1 MKAQSSASAPSSS
14 HDPLQMSPSS
24 ASCTIAAAAAEEGE
38 EGGEGREREKRERR
52 AVLEL
57 RVSSDGVLTVRHYTT
72 WPGVG
77 GGEEEDSSTAS
88 AGGPS
93 FGLALLTSRPPAPP
107 CAAPH
112 GPAPLGPAPGPAM
125 ASRIGLRLQLM
136 RDQLQQEEQR
146 ERRQQQQA
154 AARQYAQHRMPAPP
168 PTPAINAPTHYQAP
182 MQVPVEVLRVQ
193 THLENP
199 TDYHIRQSQRQQLK
213 QYLSTTYATKQ
224 TVHAVTGV
232 QPSPPPPPL
241 VQPASAPCPA
251 PVPSPCMH
259 TNQLISS
266 TGNSAPNSPMAMLN
280 ISSSQEKELFL
291 SLSVLMPVLR
301 TVLAAPWTQQMDE
314 VIDDIISLQSSYDD
328 VTGYIDPVVQMPN
341 TVGVGVG
348 VTGGKQAESPNMMTS
363 EVVGENC
370 TRSDCPR
377 SMKGMGKKYAIV
389 EVIDGEQFQLL
400 PLSSS
405 HLDVYTAPGMS
416 GPTIA
421 MTSNSC
427 PANLAVKK
435 ELSDAEARA
444 MAKERQKKDNHNLIE
459 RRRRFNINDRIKE
472 LGTMIPK
479 TNDLDMRW
487 NKGTILKASVDYIKR
502 MQRDMQRT
510 REMENNF
517 KRMEMAN
524 KQLWL
529 RIQELERQ
537 AQVHG
542 LPSTSPS
549 GLGSAELLGSLVKQE
564 MGLEDTAQAHRQ
576 LPPLPPH
583 SHAHTQPHPQP
594 HPHLHGHAQQQPQPL
609 QYPAV
614 GSSQHF
620 DFGQTLDA
628 CEGMVGYPDPLSQLS
643 DLSGLVGQGKK
654 DDLSFL
660 LMEEALSPLGG
671 DPLLSA
677 MSPDASVDSR
687 RSSFSID
694 DCDTL

>member
-1 MKAQSSASAPSSS
+1 
-14 HDPLQMSPSS
+14 
-24 ASCTIAAAAAEEGE
+24 
-38 EGGEGREREKRERR
+38 
-52 AVLEL
+52 
-57 RVSSDGVLTVRHYTT
+57 
-72 WPGVG
+72 
-77 GGEEEDSSTAS
+77 
-88 AGGPS
+88 
-93 FGLALLTSRPPAPP
+93 
-107 CAAPH
+107 
-112 GPAPLGPAPGPAM
+112 M

-136 RDQLQQEEQR
+136 RDQQQQEEQR
-146 ERRQQQQA
+146 ERQQQQQQQA

-168 PTPAINAPTHYQAP
+168 TPAINAPAHYQAP

-213 QYLSTTYATKQ
+213 QFLSTTYATKQ
-224 TVHAVTGV
+224 AVHAVTGT

-241 VQPASAPCPA
+241 VQPASAPGPA
-251 PVPSPCMH
+251 LMPSPCMR
-259 TNQLISS
+259 TEQLITSA
-266 TGNSAPNSPMAMLN
+266 GNSAPNSPMAMLN
-280 ISSSQEKELFL
+280 ICSSQEKE
-291 SLSVLMPVLR
+291 
-301 TVLAAPWTQQMDE
+301 MDD

-328 VTGYIDPVVQMPN
+328 ISAYIDPVVHMPN
-341 TVGVGVG
+341 T
-348 VTGGKQAESPNMMTS
+348 
-363 EVVGENC
+363 
-370 TRSDCPR
+370 
-377 SMKGMGKKYAIV
+377 
-389 EVIDGEQFQLL
+389 L

-405 HLDVYTAPGMS
+405 HMDVYTGPGMS
-416 GPTIA
+416 GPAIA

-479 TNDLDMRW
+479 TNDLDSRW

-510 REMENNF
+510 KEVENNF
-517 KRMEMAN
+517 KRMEMTN

-529 RIQELERQ
+529 RIQELEMQ
-537 AQVHG
+537 ARVHG
-542 LPSTSPS
+542 FSCSSPS
-549 GLGSAELLGSLVKQE
+549 GLNSDFLGSLVKQE
-564 MGLEDTAQAHRQ
+564 TSPEEVPQAQRQ

-583 SHAHTQPHPQP
+583 SHAAQAHSHAQP
-594 HPHLHGHAQQQPQPL
+594 HPHGHAQQPQPL

-620 DFGQTLDA
+620 DFGQSMDA
-628 CEGMVGYPDPLSQLS
+628 CEGLPGYGDPLSQLA
-643 DLSGLVGQGKK
+643 DLSGLVGPERRE
-654 DDLSFL
+654 DLSFL

-671 DPLLSA
+671 GDPLLST

-687 RSSFSID
+687 RSSDSFE
-694 DCDTL
+694 DCDGL